1 MTPLEMLVHHIFPLG
16 FGGNTYPKSRSAT
29 TENSITKLKY
39 RKSLTLKVDQQPPKT
54 VLQNLNTEKA

>member
-39 RKSLTLKVDQQPPKT
+39 RKSLNNKIEQEKHSGISKRELKVI
-54 VLQNLNTEKA
+54 